1 MLQPVRQ
8 APHGLPLGPAR
19 PRRHALLR
27 RRRHVG
33 KEALRAER
41 ASQALITSYSAQHG
55 RGRSPGHH
63 EGFQPAGKAQEG
75 YAGKVDPLRPRQRQ
89 QPVERPLPGRAEAE
103 LRRTDPT
110 GISELRKGARCGRA
124 VAAWAGRVPPV
135 ACYLSRMT
143 IAKIIFGIERVADPA
158 FRSELESWLRDGAR
172 AWFGDRILDV
182 DEAVLLA
189 WRRLVME
196 GQKARYTYSQPDALI
211 VATARGHG
219 LVVATRSV
227 EDFVQAGLPI
237 LNPWRGTK

>member
-1 MLQPVRQ
+1 
-8 APHGLPLGPAR
+8 
-19 PRRHALLR
+19 
-27 RRRHVG
+27 
-33 KEALRAER
+33 
-41 ASQALITSYSAQHG
+41 
-55 RGRSPGHH
+55 
-63 EGFQPAGKAQEG
+63 
-75 YAGKVDPLRPRQRQ
+75 
-89 QPVERPLPGRAEAE
+89 
-103 LRRTDPT
+103 
-110 GISELRKGARCGRA
+110 
-124 VAAWAGRVPPV
+124 
-135 ACYLSRMT
+135 MT

-196 GQKARYTYSQPDALI
+196 RQKARYTYSQPDALI
-211 VATARGHG
+211 VATARVHG